1 MGRPFLRP
9 RPATLRASSITAS
22 TKPPG
27 RLQSATTGT
36 KALWNFVQT
45 EAIVALEPERPSAEE
60 AQLCPR
66 PHGSQAPPRPPH
78 CGPHNQPPP
87 SPVTTHARCPDAVIW
102 RAVSLGRRSSPRNL
116 RNFCLRDA
124 ETSLSP
130 RARLRAPVPCVLQ
143 TARLHAVPVAW
154 RVARPRRFVCLH
166 DCRPAAAGR
175 RRGRTRWGPGGSA
188 AHSAGQGGGRPLVTV
203 TVMRFR
209 HRSCWSV

>member
-1 MGRPFLRP
+1 MGRPFLRS

-45 EAIVALEPERPSAEE
+45 EAIVALEPEHPSAEE

-66 PHGSQAPPRPPH
+66 PYGSRAPPRPPH
-78 CGPHNQPPP
+78 CGPHNRPPP
-87 SPVTTHARCPDAVIW
+87 LTGDNTCAPSPSEDARL
-102 RAVSLGRRSSPRNL
+102 LGICGTSASATL
-116 RNFCLRDA
+116 RPAFR
-124 ETSLSP
+124 
-130 RARLRAPVPCVLQ
+130 RARASV
-143 TARLHAVPVAW
+143 RLSHASCRQRVSMQSRWPGGW
-154 RVARPRRFVCLH
+154 RGQGVSFVCTTVVQQLL
-166 DCRPAAAGR
+166 GR